1 MKSCKQSKLYIIGNG
16 FDIMHNMGTR
26 YEHFNQWRIGEG
38 RIDIIQEFQSVF
50 KTKHNDDFL
59 LWSDFEK
66 ALGEYNYPTALKWNF
81 DSLYIV
87 VGFEDGTK
95 TISPDSIINVQ
106 LNNIINEIFP
116 KWVRQISVAKEKQI
130 DLEPEA
136 LYLTFNYTD
145 TIETLYQIPDHN
157 ILHIHGRASANERLI
172 VGHNKFR
179 DTLACWS
186 DNISLRENNERVQN
200 IANMNNLCKPI
211 SEIIERNCAFFSMLK
226 HVDEVEVIGHSCAPV
241 DFPYLRHVFNCTP
254 PTTLWRFNP
263 YSDEDTD
270 KIKHL
275 IGLLNLHHVII
286 KQIT

>member
-26 YEHFNQWRIGEG
+26 YEHFKQWLIGEG

-145 TIETLYQIPDHN
+145 TIETLYQISDHN

-179 DTLACWS
+179 DTPACWS

-211 SEIIERNCAFFSMLK
+211 SEIIERICAFFSMLK
-226 HVDEVEVIGHSCAPV
+226 HVDEVEVIRRIAVACLQAFAS
-241 DFPYLRHVFNCTP
+241 R
-254 PTTLWRFNP
+254 W
-263 YSDEDTD
+263 
-270 KIKHL
+270 
-275 IGLLNLHHVII
+275 GL
-286 KQIT
+286 